1 MLVYFFRWII
11 HNHAKPYAVSIL
23 RNLIPALKPGARV
36 IINDYCIREA
46 GSENAW
52 DEKLLRNMDMIM
64 GALLNAQERE
74 EWEFRELFE
83 AADPRFKFK
92 VCHYIS
98 LSCPCA
104 VANTLLGSPES

>member
-1 MLVYFFRWII
+1 
-11 HNHAKPYAVSIL
+11 
-23 RNLIPALKPGARV
+23 
-36 IINDYCIREA
+36 
-46 GSENAW
+46 
-52 DEKLLRNMDMIM
+52 MIM
-64 GALLNAQERE
+64 GAILNAQERE